1 MNIKNLN
8 KRYKVVHVS
17 MGLNHIAAIVH
28 DSILDLIDSSSKPS
42 KNVVVSLF

>member
-8 KRYKVVHVS
+8 KNYKVVHVS

-28 DSILDLIDSSSKPS
+28 DSILDLIDSSKPS
-42 KNVVVSLF
+42 KNVVVRLF